1 MTLERIAPR
10 ILRVPPV
17 KEPLSSDAFII
28 EGDARYYVY
37 DVGASDAA
45 CTAIAAL
52 SKPVT
57 VILSH
62 FHRDHTANIARLW
75 PDEILV
81 GARTRRQLGLGT
93 LVDAPQLLQDGVEL
107 LIQPCVSPHAPGCLI
122 VTVNGAYTL
131 IGDLHYAQPGKGQG
145 EARGMWNQLKKLRTR
160 GFIISHA
167 MDDPVMKKEELLREI
182 EVQYGMRS

>member
-17 KEPLSSDAFII
+17 DEPLSSDAFIV
-28 EGDARYYVY
+28 EGESRYYVY

-45 CTAIAAL
+45 SAAIAAL
-52 SKPVT
+52 DKPVT

-62 FHRDHTANIARLW
+62 FHRDHTANMVRITPA
-75 PDEILV
+75 ETLV

-93 LVDAPQLLQDGVEL
+93 LVDAPLTIRDGVEL
-107 LIQPCVSPHAPGCLI
+107 LVQPCVSPHAPGCLI

-131 IGDLHYAQPGKGQG
+131 IGDLHYARPGKGQG
-145 EARGMWNQLKKLRTR
+145 EVKGMRNALSALRTQ
-160 GFIISHA
+160 FFVVSHA
-167 MDDPVMKKEELLREI
+167 QGDPVVARDVFLSKI
-182 EVQYGMRS
+182 EV